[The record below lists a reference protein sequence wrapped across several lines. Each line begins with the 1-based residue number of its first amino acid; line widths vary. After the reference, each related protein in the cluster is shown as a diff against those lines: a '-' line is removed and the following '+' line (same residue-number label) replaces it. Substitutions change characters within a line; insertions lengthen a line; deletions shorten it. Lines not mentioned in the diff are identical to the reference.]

1 MILSPV
7 ALSMAIMTV
16 MLWLM
21 WSDTIRSKRQA
32 AVLYAMRIA
41 FFLIASGILV
51 VDMIRYPRLFAGSAR
66 AVAIVTVAVGI
77 LGAGYFARRLTRR
90 A

>member
-1 MILSPV
+1 MISPV

-21 WSDTIRSKRQA
+21 WSDTIRSRKQPA
-32 AVLYAMRIA
+32 ILYAVRIA

-51 VDMIRYPRLFAGSAR
+51 VDMVRYPRYFAGGAR
-66 AVAIVTVAVGI
+66 VVAIITVAVGI
-77 LGAGYFARRLTRR
+77 FGAAYFARRLTRR